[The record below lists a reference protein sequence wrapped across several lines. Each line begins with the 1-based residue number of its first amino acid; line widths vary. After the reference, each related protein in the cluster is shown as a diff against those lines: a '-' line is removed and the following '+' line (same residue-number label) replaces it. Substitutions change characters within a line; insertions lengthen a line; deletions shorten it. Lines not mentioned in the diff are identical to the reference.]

1 MVLGWIIELILIM
14 GSVIRRRSFFPSQSG
29 KPPASGGPLKA
40 PAATP
45 EMTVLG
51 MTTQKTQSMT
61 FGRVLELRYLGE
73 LPNGVYG

>member
-1 MVLGWIIELILIM
+1 
-14 GSVIRRRSFFPSQSG
+14 
-29 KPPASGGPLKA
+29 
-40 PAATP
+40 
-45 EMTVLG
+45 VLG